1 MTKLYTE
8 RQKQRIKEQ
17 LELGN
22 LNGAMCTDLQV
33 GSSGNDKE
41 DIFQPEDNPTRFK
54 AEAEKEFTRGPS
66 NCYLV
71 LGKDRM
77 GDVYSGFGGR
87 GTPNSNSIDL
97 VAGMASSFETSEKKF
112 LTKDDVVDPNPFTD
126 AARVYISQRT
136 DLDTSFGIT
145 EGKMYRLD
153 KKQGVSGI
161 AAKADMVLIL
171 GRRNVKIKAGQSHG
185 EGLPR
190 QGETDAHGTTL
201 PDARI
206 ELIADAPLEPM
217 VKGHKLVE
225 CLKGIYEEIQENRLQ
240 VMKLTSQMIKLQS
253 ALARHTH
260 VSAGGVAYPSPGLI
274 ARTMSEMP
282 DLLNDLVEN
291 ITNLYSQTVVEV
303 NTLDYPNKDKYILS
317 KNVFTS

>member
-17 LELGN
+17 IELGN

-33 GSSGNDKE
+33 GSSGAPDE

-54 AEAEKEFTRGPS
+54 AEAEKEFSRGPS
-66 NCYLV
+66 NCYIV
-71 LGKDRM
+71 LGKDRI

-87 GTPNSNSIDL
+87 GVPNSNSIDL
-97 VAGMASSFETSEKKF
+97 VAGMASSFITSEKKF

-161 AAKADMVLIL
+161 AAKADMVLVI
-171 GRRNVKIKAGQSHG
+171 GRRNVKIKAGQSSG

-206 ELIADAPLEPM
+206 EFIADGPLEPM

-225 CLKGIYEEIQENRLQ
+225 CLKGIYEEMQENRLQ
-240 VMKLTSQMIKLQS
+240 IMNLTSQMIKLQTS
-253 ALARHTH
+253 LAMHTH
-260 VSAGGVAYPSPGLI
+260 AAAGGIAYPSPGII
-274 ARTMSEMP
+274 ARTMKDMP
-282 DLLNDLVEN
+282 DLLNDLVDN
-291 ITNLYSQTVVEV
+291 MANLYAQTANEL
-303 NTLDYPNKDKYILS
+303 NTLDLPNKDKYILS
-317 KNVFTS
+317 KSVFTS

>member
-17 LELGN
+17 IELGN

-33 GSSGNDKE
+33 GSSGAPDE

-54 AEAEKEFTRGPS
+54 AEAEKEFSRGPS
-66 NCYLV
+66 NCYIV

-77 GDVYSGFGGR
+77 GDIYSGFGGR
-87 GTPNSNSIDL
+87 GVPNSNSIDL
-97 VAGMASSFETSEKKF
+97 VAGLASSLEVKSKLY
-112 LTKDDVVDPNPFTD
+112 LTKEDVVDPNPFTD

-161 AAKADMVLIL
+161 AAKADMILVL
-171 GRRNVKIKAGQSHG
+171 GRRNVKIKAGQSRG
-185 EGLPR
+185 EKNYI
-190 QGETDAHGTTL
+190 ETDAHGTKL

-206 ELIADAPLEPM
+206 ELIADGPLEPLVRGDKM
-217 VKGHKLVE
+217 VKCIDGIYNQIHDNRNLITNMLVE
-225 CLKGIYEEIQENRLQ
+225 IVNLRGQLALHTHQAALGPTLPSEKLMSSYMSNLPEELQNIYDSLTEAWNATIEEIN
-240 VMKLTSQMIKLQS
+240 T
-253 ALARHTH
+253 
-260 VSAGGVAYPSPGLI
+260 
-274 ARTMSEMP
+274 
-282 DLLNDLVEN
+282 
-291 ITNLYSQTVVEV
+291 TNVG
-303 NTLDYPNKDKYILS
+303 NKDRYILS
-317 KNVFTS
+317 KSVFTS